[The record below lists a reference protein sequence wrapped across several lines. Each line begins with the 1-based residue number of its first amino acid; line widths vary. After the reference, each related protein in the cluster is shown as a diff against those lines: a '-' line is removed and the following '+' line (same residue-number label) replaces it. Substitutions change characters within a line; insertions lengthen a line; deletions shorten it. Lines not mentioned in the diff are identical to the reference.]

1 MKITI
6 LTATYNRCDLL
17 PNLYKSIVQ
26 NYKTFKDLEWIIM
39 DDGSL
44 DDTKKV
50 VDKWVKKEEFK
61 IEYHYQENQGKMR
74 AINNGMK
81 YVTGDIVIE
90 VDSDDYL
97 MDDVLAKVSEDY
109 EKLDDDKVYGI
120 AYGRK
125 LIGKDVVSMGDINNK
140 VLKLFEVH
148 NKYEYDFDMSLTFK
162 TKVRKENEYPLE
174 YDEKFVTEA
183 RLYYKLDQKYD
194 GMLFKDDEI
203 IVSEYMAD
211 GYSKNIAKMFKQ
223 YPYGY
228 YEFFKECLSY
238 SNKDNTSKHK
248 RMYFIK
254 HYILFSYLTHKK
266 MKDCIKGV
274 TGFNKFLVTLLV
286 IPGYIKSSRF

>member
-1 MKITI
+1 MRITI

-17 PNLYKSIVQ
+17 PKLYESIVQ

-44 DDTKKV
+44 DDTKKI

-61 IEYHYQENQGKMR
+61 IEYHYQDNQGKMR

-90 VDSDDYL
+90 IDSDDYL
-97 MDDVLAKVSEDY
+97 MDDVLTMVSEDY
-109 EKLDDDKVYGI
+109 EKLDNENVYGI
-120 AYGRK
+120 AYKRK
-125 LIGKDVVSMGDINNK
+125 LIGKDNTVEGIDNK
-140 VLKLFEVH
+140 VLKLFDIH
-148 NKYEYDFDMSLTFK
+148 NKYEYDFDMALTFRAD
-162 TKVRKENEYPLE
+162 VRKAHIYPLE
-174 YDEKFVTEA
+174 YDEKFVTES
-183 RLYYKLDQKYD
+183 RLYYMLDQEYE
-194 GMLFKDDEI
+194 GMLFKDKEI
-203 IVSEYMAD
+203 VISEYMED
-211 GYSKNIAKMFKQ
+211 GYSKNINKMFKQ

-228 YEFFKECLSY
+228 YCFFKECLSY
-238 SNKDNTSKHK
+238 SNKENTTKHK

-274 TGFNKFLVTLLV
+274 TGYNKFLVTLLV

>member
-1 MKITI
+1 MRITI

-17 PNLYKSIVQ
+17 PKLYESIVQ

-44 DDTKKV
+44 DDTKKI

-74 AINNGMK
+74 AINNGMQ

-90 VDSDDYL
+90 IDSDDYL
-97 MDDVLAKVSEDY
+97 MDDVLAMVSDDY
-109 EKLDDDKVYGI
+109 EKLDNDNVYGI
-120 AYGRK
+120 AYKRK
-125 LIGKDVVSMGDINNK
+125 LIGKDNTVEGIDNK
-140 VLKLFEVH
+140 VLKLFDIH
-148 NKYEYDFDMSLTFK
+148 NKYEYDFDMALTFRAD
-162 TKVRKENEYPLE
+162 VRKAHIYPLE
-174 YDEKFVTEA
+174 YDEKFVTES
-183 RLYYKLDQKYD
+183 RLYYMLDQEYE
-194 GMLFKDDEI
+194 GMLFKDKEI
-203 IVSEYMAD
+203 VVSEYMED
-211 GYSKNIAKMFKQ
+211 GYSKNITKMFKQ

-228 YEFFKECLSY
+228 YCFFKECLSY
-238 SNKDNTSKHK
+238 SNKENTTKRK

-274 TGFNKFLVTLLV
+274 TGYNKFLVTLLV

>member
-1 MKITI
+1 MKITL
-6 LTATYNRCDLL
+6 LTATYNRCNLL
-17 PNLYKSIVQ
+17 PKLYESIVE
-26 NYKTFKDLEWIIM
+26 NYKTFKDIEWIIM

-44 DDTKKV
+44 DDTKKI
-50 VDKWVKKEEFK
+50 VDKWEREVDFT
-61 IEYHYQENQGKMR
+61 IDYHYQQNQGKMR

-97 MDDVLAKVSEDY
+97 MDNILTTVSDDY
-109 EKLDDDKVYGI
+109 EKLDNENIYGI
-120 AYGRK
+120 AYRRK
-125 LIGKDVVSMGDINNK
+125 LIGKDVSIDGINNK

-148 NKYEYDFDMSLTFK
+148 NKYEYDFDMTLTFRASI
-162 TKVRKENEYPLE
+162 RKENEYPLE

-183 RLYYKLDQKYD
+183 RLYYMLDQKYE
-194 GMLFKDDEI
+194 GMLFKDDEVV
-203 IVSEYMAD
+203 VSEYMED
-211 GYSKNIAKMFKQ
+211 GYSKNIVKMFKQ

-228 YEFFKECLSY
+228 YQFFKECLSY

-248 RMYFIK
+248 KMYFIK

-266 MKDCIKGV
+266 IKECIKGV
-274 TGFNKFLVTLLV
+274 TGYNKFLVTLLV

>member
-1 MKITI
+1 MRITI

-44 DDTKKV
+44 DDTKKI
-50 VDKWVKKEEFK
+50 VDKWVKKEIFK

-97 MDDVLAKVSEDY
+97 VDDVLKMVSDDY
-109 EKLDDDKVYGI
+109 EKLDNDNVYGI
-120 AYGRK
+120 AYRRK
-125 LIGKDVVSMGDINNK
+125 LIGKDVTAPGINNK
-140 VLKLFEVH
+140 VLKLFDVH
-148 NKYEYDFDMSLTFK
+148 NKYEYDFDMTLTFK
-162 TKVRKENEYPLE
+162 TSIRKENEYPLE

-183 RLYYKLDQKYD
+183 RLYYMLDQKYE
-194 GMLFKDDEI
+194 GMLFKDEEI
-203 IVSEYMAD
+203 VVSEYMED
-211 GYSKNIAKMFKQ
+211 GYSKNITKMFKQ

-228 YEFFKECLSY
+228 YQFFKECLSY
-238 SNKDNTSKHK
+238 SNKENTSKHK

-274 TGFNKFLVTLLV
+274 TGYNKFLVILLV